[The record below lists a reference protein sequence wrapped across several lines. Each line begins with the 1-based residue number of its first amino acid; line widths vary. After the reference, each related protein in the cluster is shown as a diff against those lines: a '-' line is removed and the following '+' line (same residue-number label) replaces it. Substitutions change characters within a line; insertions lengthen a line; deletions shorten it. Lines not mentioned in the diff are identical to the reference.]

1 MKKIFTLLT
10 IIVATVGF
18 ANAQPWTYDFGSTA
32 GLSSSG
38 VVLHTDGGAYLP
50 APQTNGGTARTR
62 IGTAGGSFNIENP
75 GTSLGSNGEFRAV
88 APTSTS
94 VNKFSVFDYTGGKE
108 VAIKFYVRFDG
119 GASGTWRFMMGDGA
133 SFSDNNQLSSGQLFC
148 GLSFVFGA
156 SDAITGQYRTA
167 ATWTALPSNP
177 FSQKNNF
184 KVEIYGNNGTSTVNY
199 TYGTAQSIAA
209 NRYDVWVDGTLIG
222 DDLTKGAIGNDVN
235 IDSWMFYGESSVSNV
250 ANIYLDD
257 ISYSNSIASAPLPIS
272 LVKFTA
278 DKISEKVKLNWV
290 TATEI
295 NNDKFIIERSADGEN
310 FELVSE
316 VKGAGN
322 SREINSYNVV
332 DATPLKGTSY
342 YRLTQVDFNGA
353 SETFAPVAV
362 NMSGKLHLATVQ
374 SNTEAGNIDLNIYSP
389 SATSTAIRITDLS
402 GRTIASQQ
410 VNLVEGYQS
419 VNINTNNLSSGIH
432 IIQIMNGEEVVMKK
446 LVL

>member
-18 ANAQPWTYDFGSTA
+18 ANAQTNYVTWNFVTSITSANYSTNTTNQLAARSTALTNPTISNITITGTGVSGTAANTFHRSTGWPLAQDNAKYLEFSVTLGAGQTFPNSAFSLAIAAGVSSTTTAARSYTVQFGWGPSPVFTTVSGTNTAAANTTGGTVTSMLTGQNTNTATIDAPGNTSSTLLTIRLVAYAIAGAGTGNIQFGSIA
-32 GLSSSG
+32 L
-38 VVLHTDGGAYLP
+38 
-50 APQTNGGTARTR
+50 
-62 IGTAGGSFNIENP
+62 
-75 GTSLGSNGEFRAV
+75 TSA
-88 APTSTS
+88 
-94 VNKFSVFDYTGGKE
+94 D
-108 VAIKFYVRFDG
+108 
-119 GASGTWRFMMGDGA
+119 
-133 SFSDNNQLSSGQLFC
+133 
-148 GLSFVFGA
+148 
-156 SDAITGQYRTA
+156 
-167 ATWTALPSNP
+167 
-177 FSQKNNF
+177 
-184 KVEIYGNNGTSTVNY
+184 
-199 TYGTAQSIAA
+199 
-209 NRYDVWVDGTLIG
+209 
-222 DDLTKGAIGNDVN
+222 
-235 IDSWMFYGESSVSNV
+235 
-250 ANIYLDD
+250 
-257 ISYSNSIASAPLPIS
+257 APLPIS

-278 DKISEKVKLNWV
+278 DKLSEKVKLNWV

-295 NNDKFIIERSADGEN
+295 NNDKFVVERSADGEN

-316 VKGAGN
+316 IKGAGN
-322 SREINSYNVV
+322 SREINSYDVV
-332 DATPLKGTSY
+332 DANPLKGTSY

-419 VNINTNNLSSGIH
+419 VNINTSNLSSGIH

>member
-10 IIVATVGF
+10 IITATVGWV
-18 ANAQPWTYDFGSTA
+18 NAQTTLTLPISSPYSQNFNTTPGAAGTTYPTGWGSYNQASTFDGTMA
-32 GLSSSG
+32 TGTSSSTTG
-38 VVLHTDGGAYLP
+38 GNYNFTSNIGLLGSGSAFVPSSIVLAIGHTFLGTSFKISYNVTKVREQGRSNSFNLEYSTTSATSGFT
-50 APQTNGGTARTR
+50 AVAGGTY
-62 IGTAGGSFNIENP
+62 E
-75 GTSLGSNGEFRAV
+75 
-88 APTSTS
+88 
-94 VNKFSVFDYTGGKE
+94 
-108 VAIKFYVRFDG
+108 
-119 GASGTWRFMMGDGA
+119 SGIIA
-133 SFSDNNQLSSGQLFC
+133 
-148 GLSFVFGA
+148 
-156 SDAITGQYRTA
+156 
-167 ATWTALPSNP
+167 
-177 FSQKNNF
+177 
-184 KVEIYGNNGTSTVNY
+184 EGTSTNYSNIDISAIDNSSSTVYLRWNY
-199 TYGTAQSIAA
+199 TEISGSGSRDGIA
-209 NRYDVWVDGTLIG
+209 
-222 DDLTKGAIGNDVN
+222 
-235 IDSWMFYGESSVSNV
+235 
-250 ANIYLDD
+250 LDD
-257 ISYSNSIASAPLPIS
+257 ISITWSGTLPIS
-272 LVKFTA
+272 LIKFTA
-278 DKISEKVKLNWV
+278 DEISEKVKLNWV

-362 NMSGKLHLATVQ
+362 NMTGKLSLTSVN

-389 SATSTAIRITDLS
+389 SATSTSIRVTDLS

>member
-10 IIVATVGF
+10 ILVVTAGM
-18 ANAQPWTYDFGSTA
+18 ANAQILTFDFVSLA
-32 GLSSSG
+32 GNEVSANSNSNDANLSSS
-38 VVLHTDGGAYLP
+38 TI
-50 APQTNGGTARTR
+50 TR
-62 IGTAGGSFNIENP
+62 GSGLTAGANTQRYNSTGITTLAALDANDYVEFTITPQAAKMFSITSIVIQHQRS
-75 GTSLGSNGEFRAV
+75 GTGPLNFALRSNSDNYASDLGSVFAGTDVTTTQTATYTFAVTNSTIAITFRMYPYSSESA
-88 APTSTS
+88 A
-94 VNKFSVFDYTGGKE
+94 
-108 VAIKFYVRFDG
+108 
-119 GASGTWRFMMGDGA
+119 GTWGPGDG
-133 SFSDNNQLSSGQLFC
+133 
-148 GLSFVFGA
+148 
-156 SDAITGQYRTA
+156 T
-167 ATWTALPSNP
+167 
-177 FSQKNNF
+177 
-184 KVEIYGNNGTSTVNY
+184 
-199 TYGTAQSIAA
+199 
-209 NRYDVWVDGTLIG
+209 
-222 DDLTKGAIGNDVN
+222 GNDIVVN
-235 IDSWMFYGESSVSNV
+235 GSTGD
-250 ANIYLDD
+250 
-257 ISYSNSIASAPLPIS
+257 APSPIS

-278 DKISEKVKLNWV
+278 DKLSEKVKLNWV

-362 NMSGKLHLATVQ
+362 NMSGKLSLTSVN

-389 SATSTAIRITDLS
+389 SATSTSIRITDLS

>member
-18 ANAQPWTYDFGSTA
+18 ANAQFTIDAVNTTYTQDFTALTPAGTWTNNTTPLTGWYSRTDATASITAFVLNTGSSSTA
-32 GLSSSG
+32 GLNSFGVAGTNALTDKALGLTSSNGFTGGSG
-38 VVLHTDGGAYLP
+38 TGKGYIGWRLKNNTGGAIASLTITYDGEQWRVDNVAANTLTVEY
-50 APQTNGGTARTR
+50 QTGTTVTDLIANAWTS
-62 IGTAGGSFNIENP
+62 AGAGLTFTTP
-75 GTSLGSNGEFRAV
+75 KTLLAAGAL
-88 APTSTS
+88 
-94 VNKFSVFDYTGGKE
+94 
-108 VAIKFYVRFDG
+108 DG
-119 GASGTWRFMMGDGA
+119 NT
-133 SFSDNNQLSSGQLFC
+133 
-148 GLSFVFGA
+148 
-156 SDAITGQYRTA
+156 
-167 ATWTALPSNP
+167 
-177 FSQKNNF
+177 
-184 KVEIYGNNGTSTVNY
+184 
-199 TYGTAQSIAA
+199 AA
-209 NRYDVWVDGTLIG
+209 NRVA
-222 DDLTKGAIGNDVN
+222 DLTATITFGTPLAAGDEVMVRWSDLNDVGNDHILA
-235 IDSWMFYGESSVSNV
+235 IDNV
-250 ANIYLDD
+250 RIVAQ
-257 ISYSNSIASAPLPIS
+257 APSPIS

-278 DKISEKVKLNWV
+278 DKLSEKVKLNWV

-295 NNDKFIIERSADGEN
+295 NNDKFVVERSADGEN
-310 FELVSE
+310 FELVAK

-332 DATPLKGTSY
+332 DAAPLKGTSY

-374 SNTEAGNIDLNIYSP
+374 SNTEAGNIDMNIYSP
-389 SATSTAIRITDLS
+389 SAISTSIRVMDLS

>member
-10 IIVATVGF
+10 IIIATVGF
-18 ANAQPWTYDFGSTA
+18 ANAQLLMYEDFNYSAGALVPSNGSWTNHSGTAGQVLITAGGLSYTSYPTNGSSNKITINSTNTEDISKSFTNQSTA
-32 GLSSSG
+32 GVKVYASFLIDVSAASTGTYIAHIQNGASNFRGCLWAKTITGGVDFGFSGATTTPTYLGTTYALNTTHLIVISYEIVSGANNDIVKLWVNPDLSGIEPAALATFTLASDLVLIQSFGFREASG
-38 VVLHTDGGAYLP
+38 
-50 APQTNGGTARTR
+50 
-62 IGTAGGSFNIENP
+62 
-75 GTSLGSNGEFRAV
+75 
-88 APTSTS
+88 APTCTIDELK
-94 VNKFSVFDYTGGKE
+94 V
-108 VAIKFYVRFDG
+108 
-119 GASGTWRFMMGDGA
+119 
-133 SFSDNNQLSSGQLFC
+133 
-148 GLSFVFGA
+148 GLA
-156 SDAITGQYRTA
+156 
-167 ATWTALPSNP
+167 WSN
-177 FSQKNNF
+177 
-184 KVEIYGNNGTSTVNY
+184 
-199 TYGTAQSIAA
+199 
-209 NRYDVWVDGTLIG
+209 
-222 DDLTKGAIGNDVN
+222 
-235 IDSWMFYGESSVSNV
+235 
-250 ANIYLDD
+250 
-257 ISYSNSIASAPLPIS
+257 APLPIS

-278 DKISEKVKLNWV
+278 DKLSEQVKLNWV

-295 NNDKFIIERSADGEN
+295 NNDKFIVERSADGEN

-374 SNTEAGNIDLNIYSP
+374 SNTEAVNIDLNIYSP
-389 SATSTAIRITDLS
+389 SATSTSIRVTDLS

-419 VNINTNNLSSGIH
+419 VNLNTNNLSSGIH